1 MNGRLEKMKTKYIS
15 PANALLGGALLAM
28 AGFTAPAH
36 AIKITVDTGV
46 SAMVGVD
53 AITDAMNHVTY
64 AKETLLKGGANIQ
77 AATDKSDTTTYYKAM
92 PDHRVFFMTKLGRST
107 TDQTLNVVVTLDGM
121 VFSDDAMLTVGG
133 TAVDEAEASR
143 EGDAGASK
151 GLWIL
156 TNSLIGDTALFR
168 LDAPLAV
175 SEGGGSINVAVS
187 DPGFTVP
194 GFDGAENHPLAN
206 AVRIA
211 TALQEMVELPDMS
224 PEAKA
229 DVGFMGFGGTARNL
243 EKDASLGT
251 IMLGV
256 KTGLRD
262 AQEKF
267 DETGES
273 IDMVTA
279 LHDAAGATPRVS
291 GITVEEDSVTTATEN
306 PVTIAGTTSF
316 IGQKGKFGLAE
327 KQGDCL
333 TINDIRKTSTTS
345 PTMILDEIKGQMAS
359 TFIVEQILCVMVDG
373 ETVIPETGAYTV
385 ETSYKGLA
393 NAAFPPAGGTYSLAA
408 IGRNGTTFRIPYITT
423 DAGYNQRFVIV
434 NRGSATTYS
443 FGEFEVEEARG
454 VMVAAGM
461 DASGGLPQGTT
472 VLRAEDVVDI
482 TGGSRVAG
490 TLTIVADKGT
500 IDAAVQQ
507 VNLENRTVDTVY
519 LTSR

>member
-1 MNGRLEKMKTKYIS
+1 MNGRLEKMKIKDIAST
-15 PANALLGGALLAM
+15 NALLGGALLAM
-28 AGFTAPAH
+28 AGFSAPVH
-36 AIKITVDTGV
+36 AIKITVVENIDAMGV
-46 SAMVGVD
+46 M
-53 AITDAMNHVTY
+53 AITEAMNHVSY
-64 AKETLLKGGANIQ
+64 AKETLLKAEANTQ
-77 AATDKSDTTTYYKAM
+77 AATDKSDTTTYYKVV
-92 PDHRVFFMTKLGRST
+92 PTHRVFFNTKLGRNVNT
-107 TDQTLNVVVTLDGM
+107 QTLNVVVTLDGM
-121 VFSDDAMLTVGG
+121 VFSGDAELATTTDRG
-133 TAVDEAEASR
+133 TDASR
-143 EGDAGASK
+143 EGDAGASR

-156 TNSLIGDTALFR
+156 TGSMINDATLFR
-168 LDAPLAV
+168 LDALLAV

-194 GFDGAENHPLAN
+194 GFDSAENHPITN
-206 AVRIA
+206 AVRLA
-211 TALQEMVELPDMS
+211 TALQETVELPAKS
-224 PEAKA
+224 PEAKV
-229 DVGFMGFGGTARNL
+229 DVGFMGFGGTTRNL
-243 EKDASLGT
+243 TKAASLGT
-251 IMLGV
+251 IKLGV
-256 KTGLRD
+256 KPDLRN
-262 AQEKF
+262 AQSPF
-267 DETGES
+267 VPGGGSD
-273 IDMVTA
+273 IVTA
-279 LHDAAGATPRVS
+279 LHSDAGVS
-291 GITVEEDSVTTATEN
+291 GITVAEEATTTATEN

-316 IGQKGKFGLAE
+316 IGQKGKFGLVATPATP
-327 KQGDCL
+327 GDCSS
-333 TINDIRKTSTTS
+333 IEDIRKTSATS
-345 PTMILDEIKGQMAS
+345 PSMILDEIKGQMAI
-359 TFIVEQILCVMVDG
+359 TFIMEQTLCVMVDG

-393 NAAFPPAGGTYSLAA
+393 NAAFPPAGGTHALAA

-434 NRGSATTYS
+434 NRGAATTYS

-490 TLTIVADKGT
+490 TLTIVADDST